1 MTSGENGGL
10 SPTHQISK
18 ICKVGGN
25 GVNYAAEMEQ
35 ALFDAVKAG
44 RVDEAT
50 RLARENPALLK
61 ARDANGASPILVAI
75 YHQKSDVA
83 NALAGLMT
91 LDIFEASALGN
102 VDRIRELLRQDPS
115 LASAY
120 APDGFMPVGLAAFF
134 GHADAVK
141 TLIAAGADVNATARN
156 AFKVQPLHAAVAG
169 KNLDIVRAVLAAGAD
184 ANAQQQAGFRPI
196 HEAGSSG
203 RRELAELLMAHG
215 ADPALTNDAGQSSI
229 DLAREK
235 GHTEL
240 AQWMSDRSNTG

>member
-1 MTSGENGGL
+1 
-10 SPTHQISK
+10 
-18 ICKVGGN
+18 
-25 GVNYAAEMEQ
+25 MEQ

-75 YHQKSDVA
+75 YHHKGDVA
-83 NALAGLMT
+83 NALAGLTT
-91 LDIFEASALGN
+91 LDIFEASALGK
-102 VDRIRELLRQDPS
+102 VDRIREILRQDPS

-120 APDGFMPVGLAAFF
+120 GPDGFMPVGLAAFF

-240 AQWMSDRSNTG
+240 AQWMSHRLNTD